1 MLNRLPERCER
12 PRTRPLRTVAG
23 SITHRGYGTGLSS
36 DSVARGDPRSSG
48 STVGERLTVDTPY
61 PGRRTERKCAHE
73 DAVELMALMVIVGLV
88 AAGLILVALTVAA
101 AVVGALAW
109 LFLAAASTASS
120 VAA

>member
-1 MLNRLPERCER
+1 MCGALVETGDVGDGPGALRAAAHAAAADGGGIDHA
-12 PRTRPLRTVAG
+12 PRVR
-23 SITHRGYGTGLSS
+23 
-36 DSVARGDPRSSG
+36 
-48 STVGERLTVDTPY
+48 
-61 PGRRTERKCAHE
+61 
-73 DAVELMALMVIVGLV
+73 ALMVIVGLV